1 MPKFERRKR
10 RGNKPHCFIEKI
22 MIWNE
27 YEAYVLQVKQI
38 GTSACGPTAILNVL
52 VNNKLLSFGNISAL
66 SLNQE

>member
-1 MPKFERRKR
+1 
-10 RGNKPHCFIEKI
+10 